1 MRFSS
6 TFFAREREAAK
17 AISAMTM
24 IATITITTISVV
36 LMWGLPLGEGGSAPV
51 LQSRKRA
58 FGRAQTAFQKTVV
71 SQGRPSG

>member
-1 MRFSS
+1 
-6 TFFAREREAAK
+6 
-17 AISAMTM
+17 MTM

-36 LMWGLPLGEGGSAPV
+36 LMWGLPLGEGVFCPACSA
-51 LQSRKRA
+51 RKRA